1 MAVLGEKV
9 QLKKIHPCGNDAFTV
24 IRVGADIKLK
34 CDKCGRIIMLSLLEF
49 NKAVKNAKPTQQ

>member
-9 QLKKIHPCGNDAFTV
+9 KLKKLHPCGNDLFTV

-34 CDKCGRIIMLSLLEF
+34 CDKCGHIIMLSLLEY
-49 NKAVKNAKPTQQ
+49 NKAVKNAKN